1 MLSGIDVSC
10 IADSSVGGIA
20 ELSAMAA
27 ICGVV
32 VTLMSPAQLKV
43 PSDNKWRLL
52 VERLEP
58 SSYSINISIMNH
70 D

>member
-1 MLSGIDVSC
+1 
-10 IADSSVGGIA
+10 
-20 ELSAMAA
+20 MAA

-32 VTLMSPAQLKV
+32 VTLMSLAQLKV

-52 VERLEP
+52 AERLEP